1 MRSSSDGSIPIT
13 NTVFAADADPAVAVL
28 ICVGSGMWSVLRLG
42 HLAHLTR
49 TGVRHS
55 ALAIGS
61 AHARHR
67 RGFMEGKLRLEGL
80 TLTVDS
86 VARAVEF
93 YSGMLGL
100 DLAYNSEPAFA

>member
-1 MRSSSDGSIPIT
+1 
-13 NTVFAADADPAVAVL
+13 
-28 ICVGSGMWSVLRLG
+28 
-42 HLAHLTR
+42 
-49 TGVRHS
+49 
-55 ALAIGS
+55 
-61 AHARHR
+61 
-67 RGFMEGKLRLEGL
+67 MEGKLRLEGL